1 MPDEILDIKLTFDK
15 DLGEFDISFED
26 NDLVTHGGLETMV
39 IISMFSDKRAPDGA
53 ALPDPLNTD
62 RRGWWGD
69 ETAEKENDEIGSLL
83 WLLDR
88 SKTTEQNLLAAK
100 TYVEE
105 ALQWMIDEGIAAK
118 INVMTERGGV
128 IGNDRLEI
136 KVEIIRRDGEKVAME
151 FKEAWEVQVNGS

>member
-1 MPDEILDIKLTFDK
+1 MPDKILDIGLTFDE
-15 DLGEFDISFED
+15 DLGEFDIAFED

-39 IISMFSDKRAPDGA
+39 IISLYSDKRAPDGA
-53 ALPDPLNTD
+53 TLPDPLNTD

-83 WLLDR
+83 WLLNR
-88 SKTTEQNLLAAK
+88 AKTTEQNLLAAK

-105 ALQWMIDEGIAAK
+105 ALQWMIDEDIAAK
-118 INVMTERGGV
+118 INVITERGGV
-128 IGNDRLEI
+128 VGNDRLEI
-136 KVEIIRRDGEKVAME
+136 KVEIIRRDGEKIAME